1 MRFVQIVPDLLVGIS
16 LLVLAKL
23 REWMVE
29 LFRFKNGDCCPVT
42 LCGAAIDYLLLRLR
56 IRVKNIIRFEV
67 LLRFR
72 QTEVVGIRETEF
84 LKNLVE
90 QLLTRECFVVPG
102 ARQITFL
109 VKRLAEFP
117 EWLGFIVRGPPVVL
131 VEARLEV
138 VVGEQ
143 FFSLPKVSYFWHPQK
158 FRMIMDTFWL
168 RHRILLRGHLFGFN
182 DVL

>member
-1 MRFVQIVPDLLVGIS
+1 
-16 LLVLAKL
+16 
-23 REWMVE
+23 
-29 LFRFKNGDCCPVT
+29 
-42 LCGAAIDYLLLRLR
+42 
-56 IRVKNIIRFEV
+56 RVKNIIRFEV
-67 LLRFR
+67 LLRFG

-102 ARQITFL
+102 ARQVTFL
-109 VKRLAEFP
+109 IKLLAEFP

-143 FFSLPKVSYFWHPQK
+143 FFSLPKLLYFRHSQK
-158 FRMIMDTFWL
+158 FWMIMDAFWL
-168 RHRILLRGHLFGFN
+168 RHGILLRGHLFGFN
-182 DVL
+182 DVLSAHSEISLSQ